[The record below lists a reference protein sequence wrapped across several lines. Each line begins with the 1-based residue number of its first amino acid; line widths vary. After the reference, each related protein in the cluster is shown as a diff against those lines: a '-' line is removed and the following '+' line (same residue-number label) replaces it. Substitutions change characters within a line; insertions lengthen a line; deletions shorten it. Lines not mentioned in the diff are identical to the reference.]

1 MFCCLLLYLMVLFV
15 LMYYL
20 LLVHT
25 WTQIRDRHE
34 KHIYNFNPFSFRIYL
49 MFQVFLVVITVVTCM
64 ETCYYSRH
72 VHGDLLLQSL
82 RAWRLV
88 ITVVTCMET
97 YYSRHVHGDLLLQSS
112 RAWRLVITII
122 TCMETVVITV
132 VTFYIQPHHE
142 SQNGVNS
149 AVCFVC
155 ELTDVG

>member
-1 MFCCLLLYLMVLFV
+1 MNDCCVYMEVTVSLKLCMFCCLLLYLMVLFV

-34 KHIYNFNPFSFRIYL
+34 KHIYNFNPFSFRIYF

-64 ETCYYSRH
+64 ET
-72 VHGDLLLQSL
+72 V
-82 RAWRLV
+82 V
-88 ITVVTCMET
+88 ITVTCMET
-97 YYSRHVHGDLLLQSS
+97 VVISLHVHGDLLQSS